1 MWKDIKRQSRN
12 IWQGYKKIGTKGTED
27 LEVKKRTV
35 IAIVLLAFSAG
46 IMTAGIMRGE
56 LFIVFTKAVHIC
68 LECIGLG

>member
-1 MWKDIKRQSRN
+1 M
-12 IWQGYKKIGTKGTED
+12 EA
-27 LEVKKRTV
+27 KKRTI